1 MLLQG
6 VYHSV
11 SPSTE
16 EKWQDPGGGVHQ
28 PPNHQR
34 GRVQGHRQE
43 QGRVPDPGRAQDVQ
57 QVRLHGGGRG
67 GENRGG
73 EHTNTF
79 IWYFSR

>member
-6 VYHSV
+6 VYHPV

-16 EKWQDPGGGVHQ
+16 KKWQDPGGGVHQ
-28 PPNHQR
+28 TSNHQR

-57 QVRLHGGGRG
+57 QVRLHGGGGGGDRG
-67 GENRGG
+67 ARSEL
-73 EHTNTF
+73 
-79 IWYFSR
+79 